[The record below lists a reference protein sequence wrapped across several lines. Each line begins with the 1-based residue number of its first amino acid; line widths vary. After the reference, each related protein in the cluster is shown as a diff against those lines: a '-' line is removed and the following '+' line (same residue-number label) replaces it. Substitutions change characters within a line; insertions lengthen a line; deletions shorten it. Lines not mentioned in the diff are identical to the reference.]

1 MVMTYPQFIKLQD
14 EDQERQSEI
23 ELTKLSIEST
33 LSLRGYVADDADKN
47 SIEELVTNIVNK
59 SKITRGFKRVSQ
71 FPDLKS

>member
-1 MVMTYPQFIKLQD
+1 MKIPYPQFIKLQD
-14 EDQERQSEI
+14 EDQERRSEI

-59 SKITRGFKRVSQ
+59 SKITRGFKRVSR